1 MQCKGPKG
9 IIEATRC
16 SERFG
21 GQRRA
26 GPHTW
31 PRVRLT
37 INPPSLSSPP
47 HFPAFLPALLP
58 SLPQPPLHQ
67 EQQWRR
73 KERTKRSEQPPVPPC
88 KPALL
93 PPGHSWVVGSWE
105 SDSGFLAAG
114 CNHPWCLQRYPSS
127 FCAANCVVYVRF
139 FAFYPVDFRLFL
151 GLSTSLPFSRRRI
164 WGSIEIGV
172 PDEAP
177 RCVVKTWQ
185 SW

>member
-1 MQCKGPKG
+1 MTSRPSHHKSAIPLLSS
-9 IIEATRC
+9 TLY
-16 SERFG
+16 
-21 GQRRA
+21 
-26 GPHTW
+26 GPHLPTTTNSSGEG
-31 PRVRLT
+31 RNER
-37 INPPSLSSPP
+37 SDRSSPP
-47 HFPAFLPALLP
+47 SHPAN
-58 SLPQPPLHQ
+58 LHCCP
-67 EQQWRR
+67 R
-73 KERTKRSEQPPVPPC
+73 VI
-88 KPALL
+88 L
-93 PPGHSWVVGSWE
+93 GSWE

-177 RCVVKTWQ
+177 RCVVKT
-185 SW
+185 